1 MKFNYETW
9 WQDYNEVNK
18 YDPGTRVR
26 KEIICQKIADRKYK
40 TILDIG
46 AGSGELLEEIH
57 RRFPR
62 KILDGNDVS
71 EEALKI
77 LDKKKIARK
86 TYVLDL
92 EKENSLSGNYDAV
105 ICSEV
110 IEHLKNWPIALKIMG
125 QLTRKG
131 GRAIVTTQAGKRYP
145 HHLAIGH
152 LQHFDPKDIE
162 REMIKAG
169 FKIESS
175 KRLGWPFMNLKN
187 LLVTYFLKG
196 DSYKDGRI
204 SRFQKLGFNIFYYLY
219 HLSIG
224 NGGPQ
229 IVIVAKKVT

>member
-46 AGSGELLEEIH
+46 CGSGELLEEIH

-71 EEALKI
+71 KEALKI

-92 EKENSLSGNYDAV
+92 EKENSISGDYDAT

-110 IEHLKNWPIALKIMG
+110 IEHLKNWPNALKI
-125 QLTRKG
+125 
-131 GRAIVTTQAGKRYP
+131 
-145 HHLAIGH
+145 
-152 LQHFDPKDIE
+152 
-162 REMIKAG
+162 
-169 FKIESS
+169 
-175 KRLGWPFMNLKN
+175 
-187 LLVTYFLKG
+187 
-196 DSYKDGRI
+196 
-204 SRFQKLGFNIFYYLY
+204 
-219 HLSIG
+219 
-224 NGGPQ
+224 
-229 IVIVAKKVT
+229 